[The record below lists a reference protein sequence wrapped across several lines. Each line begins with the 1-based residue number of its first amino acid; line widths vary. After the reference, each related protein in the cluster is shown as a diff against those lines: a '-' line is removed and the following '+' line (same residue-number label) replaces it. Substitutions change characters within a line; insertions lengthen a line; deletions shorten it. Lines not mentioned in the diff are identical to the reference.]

1 MFNLVQL
8 NAPDPEREGHN
19 HMRVRRPAR
28 GALFDLFFERGLEI
42 GSRDVELEV
51 EVEVARRGV
60 GPVLRLGGCGLA
72 VSPSTTYEFELAI
85 HTHL

>member
-42 GSRDVELEV
+42 EDPGTWSLEG
-51 EVEVARRGV
+51 RNRGNHC
-60 GPVLRLGGCGLA
+60 LESLA
-72 VSPSTTYEFELAI
+72 LQAVTANAAVFFV
-85 HTHL
+85 

>member
-28 GALFDLFFERGLEI
+28 GALFPLRPLFREGTRDR
-42 GSRDVELEV
+42 GSRDVELGGTESR
-51 EVEVARRGV
+51 ESL
-60 GPVLRLGGCGLA
+60 LRIAGAASCNG
-72 VSPSTTYEFELAI
+72 
-85 HTHL
+85 

>member
-28 GALFDLFFERGLEI
+28 GALFDLFFARGD
-42 GSRDVELEV
+42 SRS
-51 EVEVARRGV
+51 RIPGRGAWRD
-60 GPVLRLGGCGLA
+60 GIAGIIA
-72 VSPSTTYEFELAI
+72 
-85 HTHL
+85 

>member
-42 GSRDVELEV
+42 EDPG
-51 EVEVARRGV
+51 
-60 GPVLRLGGCGLA
+60 
-72 VSPSTTYEFELAI
+72 
-85 HTHL
+85 